1 MSEEKELETPVTEEE
16 QQEESQEEQPEPEN
30 AAFQEVVEVPWEQAE
45 AVTRLRASASELED
59 FISRT
64 LVQMEKRKISL
75 MTQLSETERALY
87 REASQLRESLPLN
100 PDWTFELKL
109 PESVGEKAYFI
120 RKEEE

>member
-1 MSEEKELETPVTEEE
+1 MSQEKELETPSTEEE
-16 QQEESQEEQPEPEN
+16 TSEQAPEETS
-30 AAFQEVVEVPWEQAE
+30 FQEVVEVPWDQAE
-45 AVTRLRASASELED
+45 AVTRLRASATELED

-100 PDWTFELKL
+100 PEWTFELKL
-109 PESVGEKAYFI
+109 PEAIGEKAYFI
-120 RKEEE
+120 RKEED